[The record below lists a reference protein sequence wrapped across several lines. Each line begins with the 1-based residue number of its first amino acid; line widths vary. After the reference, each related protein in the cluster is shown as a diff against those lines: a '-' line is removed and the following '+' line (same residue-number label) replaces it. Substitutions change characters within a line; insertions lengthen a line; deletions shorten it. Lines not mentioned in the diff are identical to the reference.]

1 MKGYNKMTWIWT
13 PISTQLWASQ
23 GKTWFETVILP
34 MHGIKSCLACKKP
47 HLIYLIP
54 NFQAYIYIKYF
65 IYNKYNHIL
74 KYNTYI

>member
-1 MKGYNKMTWIWT
+1 MTWIWT

-34 MHGIKSCLACKKP
+34 THGIKSCLACKKEFKS